1 MLSYIRLLSLLLF
14 VTFAF
19 SANATRSIY
28 DPVPIVTTGNMASS
42 ITSSACDLTYY
53 DGFAIQAVYTGSPSG
68 TFKIQVSADAGAC
81 TTFSDYTNSSQTI
94 SAAGDYIW
102 IVNSSA
108 YHCARLVYTLTS
120 GSGTLNATC
129 GRK

>member
-1 MLSYIRLLSLLLF
+1 MKFSIRLLSLFLLF
-14 VTFAF
+14 TFVF
-19 SANATRSIY
+19 TANATRSIY
-28 DPVPIVTTGNMASS
+28 DPIPVITAGNMASS

-68 TFKIQVSADAGAC
+68 SFKIQVSADAGVC
-81 TTFSDYTNSSQTI
+81 TNFSDYTNSSQTI
-94 SAAGDYIW
+94 SAAGDFIW

-108 YHCARLVYTLTS
+108 YHCARLVYTVTS
-120 GSGTLNATC
+120 GSGTVNATC